1 LVIENVTYQIKY
13 YKMKSIV
20 LKNSSVIKS
29 FEYVSVSKIFP
40 HEKVIEVRKN
50 SLKKYLL
57 SYKEY
62 CIIPSIICCSESN
75 MIIDGHH
82 RFITLKELGV
92 KKIPVTFINY
102 MDVSVRT
109 HNEKSLQLLKKEL
122 IENSLK
128 NILFVPKS
136 TVHQINTMDGS
147 WKPLILLSTLAEIDL
162 TSI

>member
-1 LVIENVTYQIKY
+1 
-13 YKMKSIV
+13 MKSIV
-20 LKNSSVIKS
+20 IKNPSIIKS

-50 SLKKYLL
+50 SFKKYLL

-82 RFITLKELGV
+82 RFNTIKELGV

-102 MDVSVRT
+102 MDISVRT
-109 HNEKSLQLLKKEL
+109 HNKKSLQLLKKEL
-122 IENSLK
+122 IQNSLQ
-128 NILFVPKS
+128 NILFEPKS
-136 TVHQINTMDGS
+136 TVHEIKTIDGS

-162 TSI
+162 TSIQQ

>member
-1 LVIENVTYQIKY
+1 
-13 YKMKSIV
+13 MKSIV
-20 LKNSSVIKS
+20 IKNQSIIKS
-29 FEYVSVSKIFP
+29 FEYVSVRKIFP

-82 RFITLKELGV
+82 RFNTLKELGV
-92 KKIPVTFINY
+92 NKIPVTFINY
-102 MDVSVRT
+102 MDISIRT
-109 HNEKSLQLLKKEL
+109 HKEKSLRLLKTEL
-122 IENSLK
+122 IENSLQ
-128 NILFVPKS
+128 NILFEPKS
-136 TVHQINTMDGS
+136 TVHEIKTIDGS
-147 WKPLILLSTLAEIDL
+147 WKPVILLSTLAEINL